1 MELFRLF
8 GTILVDNDKANESLY
23 KTEERTKELS
33 DKFVKGVKTIGEWG
47 AKLGAVAVAGA
58 SALGV
63 VLNNTVEATAEI
75 NKFSQVAGFTSDEFQ
90 RWDNVM
96 KSYGYS
102 MEQASGDL
110 AALAEKALDA
120 SQGAGEGAEL
130 FEKLGITVTDT
141 SGALKT
147 QEQLFNETITALQG
161 MEDVTARNA
170 IASALLSTTGE
181 ELVPVLNMTNTEL
194 ANMKANSNVIPQDQI
209 DKATNLKLK
218 MDELK
223 NALSTTASTILLE
236 LLPYAESAINFI
248 YENLPIAVEHF
259 NSFKEKINEVV
270 DWIMSFDEWMLKN
283 KDTLEL
289 VAIAVGALTTAV
301 IAFNA
306 KTILETAYIYALIVA
321 EQAHTVATTIATT
334 ATTAFGTAVAFL
346 TSPITLAILAIGALV
361 AIGVTL
367 YKNWDEVKAKAT
379 TIWNGIKTAITK
391 PIEEAKEK
399 IRGIIET
406 IKGFF
411 SGMKISIPK
420 IPMPHFSVRPSGWGI
435 GDLLKGKIP
444 TLGISWYEKAMD
456 KAHILD
462 GAQVFGFQNGSFL
475 GGGEAGREIVMGED
489 YFAKQLRQASGDVN
503 GELVN
508 LLNETKKVLLRME
521 KKMDRAVVLD
531 SGVLVGELLGE
542 IDNGLGNEAMLKARG
557 VK

>member
-1 MELFRLF
+1 MELFKLF
-8 GTILVDNDKANESLY
+8 GTILVDNEKANASIY

-33 DKFVKGVKTIGEWG
+33 DKFVKGIKTIGEWG

-63 VLNNTVEATAEI
+63 VLNQTVEATAEI

-90 RWDNVM
+90 RWDAVM

-130 FEKLGITVTDT
+130 FEKLGIVVTDT
-141 SGALKT
+141 SGKLKT

-161 MEDVTARNA
+161 MENATERNA

-194 ANMKANSNVIPQDQI
+194 ANMKANANVIPQDQI
-209 DKATNLKLK
+209 DKASNFKLK

-236 LLPYAESAINFI
+236 LLPNAESVINFI
-248 YENLPIAVEHF
+248 YENLPVAVDHF
-259 NSFKEKINEVV
+259 NNFKEKINEVV
-270 DWIMSFDEWMLKN
+270 DWIINFDDWMAKN
-283 KDTLEL
+283 KNTLDL
-289 VAIAVGALTTAV
+289 VAIAVGTLTAAV

-367 YKNWDEVKAKAT
+367 YKNWDTVKEKAT
-379 TIWNGIKTAITK
+379 SIWNGIKTAITK

-399 IRGIIET
+399 IRGIVDT
-406 IKGFF
+406 IAGFF

-420 IPMPHFSVRPSGWGI
+420 IPMPHFSIKPSGWSI

-444 TLGISWYEKAMD
+444 SLGISWYEKAMD
-456 KAHILD
+456 KAMVLD
-462 GAQVFGFQNGSFL
+462 GAQVFGFQNGNFL
-475 GGGEAGREIVMGED
+475 GGGEKGRELVLGED
-489 YFAKQLRQASGDVN
+489 YFTKQLRQASGDV
-503 GELVN
+503 
-508 LLNETKKVLLRME
+508 
-521 KKMDRAVVLD
+521 
-531 SGVLVGELLGE
+531 
-542 IDNGLGNEAMLKARG
+542 I
-557 VK
+557 